1 MLHAQRAGELE
12 RVAEHG
18 GVGRRQRPRL
28 LRGSQARRRGR
39 GAHAG
44 RQPGPAG
51 ESLDRQQT
59 AALDVQHPL
68 ALAAVLEHEVA
79 EEAGGRALG
88 ERRGGEAVEDVLAVR
103 RPGERRRQ
111 ALGNGRRPPRLFT
124 EISTRSSRNQPKAL
138 NLPLPTPS
146 TASVTCCM

>member
-1 MLHAQRAGELE
+1 MRSAQVSSNASRSTA
-12 RVAEHG
+12 A
-18 GVGRRQRPRL
+18 
-28 LRGSQARRRGR
+28 SA
-39 GAHAG
+39 
-44 RQPGPAG
+44 PAG

-111 ALGNGRRPPRLFT
+111 ALGNGRRPPDRV
-124 EISTRSSRNQPKAL
+124 AL
-138 NLPLPTPS
+138 DHHREQHQTAVAIGVLEPRPGGALPFVDR
-146 TASVTCCM
+146 ACEQGAGG

>member
-1 MLHAQRAGELE
+1 MRSAELE

-18 GVGRRQRPRL
+18 GVGR
-28 LRGSQARRRGR
+28 
-39 GAHAG
+39 

-103 RPGERRRQ
+103 RPVERRRQ
-111 ALGNGRRPPRLFT
+111 ALGNGRRPPDRVPLGFLQCAPLGFQVVHGNQHKVI
-124 EISTRSSRNQPKAL
+124 EKPAQGLISRFRRQA
-138 NLPLPTPS
+138 PLP
-146 TASVTCCM
+146 